1 MSIRQENVFRA
12 RKMDRK
18 IIIAVTILAVVII
31 LVAYFFLGST
41 NSLTKIAVN
50 PNSLQKTVGEDFTV
64 TIDVSNV
71 RNLYGWQTR
80 LSFNAEILGVLTV
93 VEDSFLKSG
102 GSTYFNYIV
111 NDTTGHVLVDCAL
124 LGDIS
129 GVNGTGVLVSIQF
142 HVKSAGSCDLGLYDT
157 SLIDHSEQT
166 IAHTAVGG
174 GFTSGS

>member
-1 MSIRQENVFRA
+1 M
-12 RKMDRK
+12 
-18 IIIAVTILAVVII
+18 
-31 LVAYFFLGST
+31 
-41 NSLTKIAVN
+41 
-50 PNSLQKTVGEDFTV
+50 

-93 VEDSFLKSG
+93 VEGSFLKSG
-102 GSTYFNYIV
+102 GSTYFNYGV
-111 NDTTGHVLVDCAL
+111 NDTTGYVLVDCSL
-124 LGDIS
+124 LGEIS

-142 HVKSAGSCDLGLYDT
+142 HVKSAGSCDLSLSDT

-174 GFTSGS
+174 RFTSGS